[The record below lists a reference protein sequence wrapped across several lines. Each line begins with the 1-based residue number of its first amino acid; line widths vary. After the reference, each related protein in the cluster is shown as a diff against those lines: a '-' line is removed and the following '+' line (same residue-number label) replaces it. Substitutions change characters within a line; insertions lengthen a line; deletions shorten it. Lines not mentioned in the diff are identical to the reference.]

1 MCFCSLFSTSILF
14 FFFFNDTATTE
25 IYTLSYTTLFRS
37 LLLPAIQDAL
47 RGAGGRTIEI
57 RAITAAQHLAA
68 SPLAADAIYKHHYLA
83 LDRSPEA
90 LFNSFA
96 NSSVRQKVRKAL
108 RMGVTVEER
117 TDEEGMR
124 ICHAILTDTRRR
136 ISLPP

>member
-68 SPLAADAIYKHHYLA
+68 SPLAADAIYKHHYL
-83 LDRSPEA
+83 DRKSTR
-90 LFNSFA
+90 L
-96 NSSVRQKVRKAL
+96 NSSH
-108 RMGVTVEER
+108 GY
-117 TDEEGMR
+117 
-124 ICHAILTDTRRR
+124 
-136 ISLPP
+136 ISYAVFCLKKKTETHNINTTTEPQL